1 MAIMLCSRN
10 ETIRNKW
17 LTTLKGQW
25 QVHEASSVRELFV
38 LLRNYQIKTILLHRG
53 SIEESELRDVC
64 GRQVNCKVFVL
75 SDRPSDNEGV
85 LCLRLGCV
93 GYANTYIAPPRL
105 RAAVEAV
112 ESGLIWVGSSLMNH
126 LIKGLTAGAAPET
139 GSADPPDNPLLAGL
153 SNREHQIAKLIAEG
167 LPNGQIATQL
177 DITERT
183 VKAHLSSIY
192 AKTKTKGRLSLALL
206 MKRAE

>member
-25 QVHEASSVRELFV
+25 QVHEASSARELFV
-38 LLRNYQIKTILLHRG
+38 LLRNHPIKTILLHRG
-53 SIEESELRDVC
+53 SIEESELREVC
-64 GRQVNCKVFVL
+64 GRHGNCKVFVF

-112 ESGLIWVGSSLMNH
+112 ESGLIWVGSSLMNY

-139 GSADPPDNPLLAGL
+139 ESADPPDNPLLAGL
-153 SNREHQIAKLIAEG
+153 SNRELQIAKLIAEG
-167 LPNGQIATQL
+167 LPNGEIATQL

-192 AKTKTKGRLSLALL
+192 GKTQTKGRLSLALL
-206 MKRAE
+206 MKKG